1 MGILSYRLQGSIH
14 PRVDIFQCTKA
25 FHALHTWRDAG
36 GDARDESHVQSS
48 GVGMMRF
55 LLNDSM
61 PSRNF
66 QLCNKK
72 TASCFFVSANSWRF
86 RNFMI
91 GLQSAYKREALL
103 ASTLPFLPSTM
114 DPPQFAE
121 DAWND
126 ARCSRAITI
135 FHTYFIFPGLF
146 FKDEETLEAYS
157 FTSEDNLEL

>member
-1 MGILSYRLQGSIH
+1 MIQKFLHQSIHPRSLTWNLRMMLSKFDSSHFSRGKGFFQVKHVKLQGFLGILSYRLQGSID

-66 QLCNKK
+66 QLCNRKISK
-72 TASCFFVSANSWRF
+72 
-86 RNFMI
+86 
-91 GLQSAYKREALL
+91 
-103 ASTLPFLPSTM
+103 
-114 DPPQFAE
+114 
-121 DAWND
+121 
-126 ARCSRAITI
+126 
-135 FHTYFIFPGLF
+135 LF
-146 FKDEETLEAYS
+146 FCFSKFMEI
-157 FTSEDNLEL
+157 

>member
-1 MGILSYRLQGSIH
+1 MIRCLQG
-14 PRVDIFQCTKA
+14 IFSSATKNQQA
-25 FHALHTWRDAG
+25 
-36 GDARDESHVQSS
+36 V
-48 GVGMMRF
+48 
-55 LLNDSM
+55 
-61 PSRNF
+61 
-66 QLCNKK
+66 
-72 TASCFFVSANSWRF
+72 FFVSANSWRF

-114 DPPQFAE
+114 DPPQFAK

-135 FHTYFIFPGLF
+135 FHTYVIFPGLF

-157 FTSEDNLEL
+157 FTSEDNLELWRSLQYNGEEKLHSQH